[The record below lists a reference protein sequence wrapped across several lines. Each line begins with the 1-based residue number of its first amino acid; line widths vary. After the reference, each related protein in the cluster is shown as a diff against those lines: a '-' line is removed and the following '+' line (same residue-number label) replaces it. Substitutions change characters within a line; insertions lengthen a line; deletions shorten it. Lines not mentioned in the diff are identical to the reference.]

1 MRIET
6 REGKLSEWMNA
17 IDLTY
22 APVEVLAQVGRD
34 LAIQATDHLVVYGNE
49 GKVRFFYG
57 MPEIDGSG
65 HADTLQ
71 NGMLLK
77 AYNSRNMDEIVEAM
91 NKKIKEDVL
100 FELRGK
106 RTLKEFSPKEYS
118 TASRP
123 YVHQMAKREWDYKVQ
138 PNIRRVKLYRMK

>member
-1 MRIET
+1 MRIKT

-17 IDLTY
+17 IDLGCV
-22 APVEVLAQVGRD
+22 PVEVLAQAGRD
-34 LAIQATDHLVVYGNE
+34 LAMQATDHLVVYGSD

-71 NGMLLK
+71 NGMILK
-77 AYNSRNMDEIVEAM
+77 SWNMTSMNEIVDAM
-91 NKKIKEDVL
+91 NKKIEEDAL

-118 TASRP
+118 KASRP
-123 YVHQMAKREWDYKVQ
+123 YVHRMAKREWDYKVQ
-138 PNIRRVKLYRMK
+138 PNIHRVRLYRMK